1 MSDLSKNKIKWIRSL
16 HLKKQRDELGLFI
29 VEGEKMVHEA
39 LKFSIDS
46 IETIIHTLEFDL
58 TDFKGETYQI
68 ANKELEQIST
78 LKTPNKAFAILRQ
91 KRESPVINKEKL
103 IIALDGIQ
111 DPGNLGTIL
120 RIADWYGISDIVC
133 SKNTVDYYNPKVV
146 QASMGAIFRVQVH
159 YLDLAD
165 WLSNCSLTIYGAL
178 LEGRN
183 IYTDKNLKNGVLLM
197 GNEGNGISSD
207 LLPLITH
214 PISIPRFGEA
224 ESLNVSVATAILVSE
239 FKRSVFE
246 S

>member
-1 MSDLSKNKIKWIRSL
+1 MSELSKNKIKWIRSL
-16 HLKKQRDELGLFI
+16 HLKKHRDELGLYI
-29 VEGEKMVHEA
+29 VEGEKMVNEA
-39 LKFSIDS
+39 LKFSLDS
-46 IETIIHTLEFDL
+46 IETIIHTLEFDIS
-58 TDFKGETYQI
+58 DFKGESYQI
-68 ANKELEQIST
+68 SHKELEQIST

-91 KRESPVINKEKL
+91 KREFPSINSDKL

-133 SKNTVDYYNPKVV
+133 SKNTVDWYNPKVV
-146 QASMGAIFRVQVH
+146 QASMGAIFRVQIH
-159 YLDLAD
+159 YIDLFD
-165 WLSNCSLTIYGAL
+165 WLNTCSLKIYGAL
-178 LEGRN
+178 LEGKN
-183 IYTDKNLKNGVLLM
+183 IYTDKHLENGVLLM

-239 FKRSVFE
+239 FKRSVFD

>member
-1 MSDLSKNKIKWIRSL
+1 VSELSKNKIKWIRSL
-16 HLKKQRDELGLFI
+16 QLKKHRDELGLYI
-29 VEGEKMVHEA
+29 VEGEKMVNEA
-39 LKFSIDS
+39 LKFSLDS
-46 IETIIHTLEFDL
+46 IETIIHTLEFDIS
-58 TDFKGETYQI
+58 DFKGESYQI
-68 ANKELEQIST
+68 SHKELEQIST

-91 KRESPVINKEKL
+91 KREFPSINSDKL

-133 SKNTVDYYNPKVV
+133 SKNTVDWYNPKVV
-146 QASMGAIFRVQVH
+146 QASMGAIFRVQIH
-159 YLDLAD
+159 YIDLFD
-165 WLSNCSLTIYGAL
+165 WLNTCSLKIYGAL
-178 LEGRN
+178 LEGKN
-183 IYTDKNLKNGVLLM
+183 IYTDKHLENGVLLM

-239 FKRSVFE
+239 FKRSVFD